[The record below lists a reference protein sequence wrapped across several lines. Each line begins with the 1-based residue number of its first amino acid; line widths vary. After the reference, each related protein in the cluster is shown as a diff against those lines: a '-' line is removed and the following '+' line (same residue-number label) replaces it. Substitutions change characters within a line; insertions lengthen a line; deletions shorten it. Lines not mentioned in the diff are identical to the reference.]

1 MVQGGDP
8 EGTGKGGNSIWG
20 KAFKDEFRPQY
31 SHTGRGVVAMANS
44 GADSNKSQFYITYR
58 SCKHLDN
65 KHTIFGK
72 LVGGMETLDAIE
84 RIGTDNK
91 DAPVEE
97 IKIERVA
104 VFVNPYEEATEE
116 LEAERAAE
124 LDKAKEELKK
134 IPKPKE
140 EKKKVYTSGVG
151 KYINPTLKKEARKTE
166 TDGESSAAK
175 KKKTSSYAFKDF
187 SAW

>member
-1 MVQGGDP
+1 M
-8 EGTGKGGNSIWG
+8 
-20 KAFKDEFRPQY
+20 
-31 SHTGRGVVAMANS
+31 TGRGVLAMANS
-44 GADSNKSQFYITYR
+44 GPDSNKSQFYITYR

-84 RIGTDNK
+84 RVGTDNK

-104 VFVNPYEEATEE
+104 VFVNPFQEAADELQAERDAE
-116 LEAERAAE
+116 LE
-124 LDKAKEELKK
+124 KAKEELKEV
-134 IPKPKE
+134 PKPKE
-140 EKKKVYTSGVG
+140 VKKKVYSSGIG
-151 KYINPTLKKEARKTE
+151 KYINPTLKKEARKAETE
-166 TDGESSAAK
+166 AEASAAK
-175 KKKTSSYAFKDF
+175 KKKSGSYSFSDF

>member
-44 GADSNKSQFYITYR
+44 GGDSNKSQFYITYR
-58 SCKHLDN
+58 SCKPLDN

-84 RIGTDNK
+84 RVGTDNK

-97 IKIERVA
+97 IKIERIA

-116 LEAERAAE
+116 LKAERDAE

-166 TDGESSAAK
+166 TDGESAAK
-175 KKKTSSYAFKDF
+175 KKKSSSYAFKDF

>member
-1 MVQGGDP
+1 MG
-8 EGTGKGGNSIWG
+8 
-20 KAFKDEFRPQY
+20 
-31 SHTGRGVVAMANS
+31 
-44 GADSNKSQFYITYR
+44 TYR
-58 SCKHLDN
+58 SCKHLDG

-72 LVGGMETLDAIE
+72 LVGGMDTLDAIE

-166 TDGESSAAK
+166 TDAESSSQEK
-175 KKKTSSYAFKDF
+175 ENKLLRLQRL
-187 SAW
+187 